1 MIETN
6 SSLHSFYHLHN
17 FVNTLCQHIFI
28 HKRTGTINALI
39 RYENFYWNRFTRFF
53 TRSQMNFNE
62 SIHFFF
68 LFFKY
73 IFIIEY
79 NTVLIRCEKLKIPW
93 WKRIYEV
100 ETKLLFLRYSISENE
115 AVTRTYVHGKLAT
128 FPDNSIVTSLIYT
141 TRASAKSKLPPPSP
155 PPIPFCSSYHRLYF
169 IFPGFGYARAPIVCT
184 RMGRL
189 LYNRR
194 GSRRL
199 ILHACKKKIRENGGE
214 KYFVILR
221 STKFHDIILVG
232 YNCPR
237 HGLSR

>member
-6 SSLHSFYHLHN
+6 SSLHSFYHPQ
-17 FVNTLCQHIFI
+17 FCKYTLSTHFYSWTYE
-28 HKRTGTINALI
+28 HDKRLNKIWKFLL
-39 RYENFYWNRFTRFF
+39 
-53 TRSQMNFNE
+53 E
-62 SIHFFF
+62 SIYEILYEITNELQRKYTFFF

-141 TRASAKSKLPPPSP
+141 TRASAKSKLLPPSP

-184 RMGRL
+184 RTGRL
-189 LYNRR
+189 LYNSR

>member
-1 MIETN
+1 MKISIEMNLWLKRILPYILFTT
-6 SSLHSFYHLHN
+6 HN

-28 HKRTGTINALI
+28 HERTSTINALI

-141 TRASAKSKLPPPSP
+141 TRASAKSKLLPPPLTSPHSILLQLSP
-155 PPIPFCSSYHRLYF
+155 PLFYISGIRLCESANCMYEDGSF
-169 IFPGFGYARAPIVCT
+169 II
-184 RMGRL
+184 
-189 LYNRR
+189 
-194 GSRRL
+194 
-199 ILHACKKKIRENGGE
+199 
-214 KYFVILR
+214 
-221 STKFHDIILVG
+221 
-232 YNCPR
+232 
-237 HGLSR
+237 